1 LNGPSSV
8 RPVTGPSAADHRSA
22 RGARREAETLDSEF
36 VLAFGVLGPLAVWRE
51 GEPVELLGARQRFLL
66 ARLLTARGRVVGVDR
81 LIDDLWG
88 SDQPGQ
94 PTAAIQAFVSRL
106 RRQLE
111 PDREP
116 RSSASV
122 LATVAPGYALRAE
135 ADQVDAERFERLVR
149 SAFAVSEAEPNAAF
163 EQLTDAL
170 SLWRGDAYAEFPE
183 HGWAR
188 AEAERLDKLR
198 LEADEYR
205 ADAGLRSGRAAAVAT
220 TLASYVAEHP
230 LRERGWA
237 LLAAAQY
244 ATGDQ
249 ASALTTL
256 RRARTVLADEL
267 GVDPGPALRKLEG
280 DILAQADHLVRLPP
294 PTVTVAPTAEADL
307 WVGRGSELGRLV
319 ALADR
324 GGLVQLL
331 GEAGAGKTAM
341 LDHLAAELANRGWL
355 IGRGRCAETGGVLP
369 GWPWAEAVRAL
380 AVAVP
385 PAPATAE
392 ALAWLLQDD
401 IPSDT
406 DPVVGQHRTRRA
418 MHSYFGKLASR
429 GRLMIAL
436 DDVHRADPET
446 LAVLASVCA
455 ALAGSG
461 VLIVVSRRASEGSTQ
476 LDDVLAQLARH
487 EPERIAL
494 RGLDPEAVAAIVA
507 QTAGARLDAPTI
519 RALTERTGGNPF
531 FVRET
536 ARLVAEVGP
545 EAALAQVPAGVQD
558 ILGRRIAQL
567 ASPARAVLVA
577 AAVLGRDI
585 GLDVLMA
592 MTGETED
599 VVLDAIEWV
608 LIAGLLTEPGPG
620 RLAFPHALV
629 RDAAYETVSRM
640 RRARLH
646 VRAAAA
652 LEQQRPRDVTA
663 IAHHYETAGDAAPPA
678 QTLRFARLAAAEA
691 EQRYAFTEAARWW
704 RVALTA
710 TEAAGGS
717 AADRLLLLIA
727 EVRAIASSGDL
738 VSARELRA
746 ETMQLA
752 DAIDD
757 AELAVAAIASF
768 DVPTIWTNRPYG
780 SVDAAVVDRS
790 ERVLRRLPTGDSE
803 PRCRM
808 LVNLALEL
816 EGEGQERGFAAAR
829 EAEGMARRL
838 GHPQLVLMALNA
850 VLLEQ
855 YWPGGHAER
864 QRVGRDLLDLGAAEH
879 LVPATVLGHMALA
892 QTSAAQGAM
901 ASADEHIA
909 TVMALAESYEQPL
922 TAAIASWYA
931 GLHEVVAG
939 RLDAA
944 LDAYAQATARMARL
958 RMWAGE
964 GDTVTA
970 TIACA
975 WLSVGRMG
983 EIADRWDQDSLD
995 ARRYPELYAL
1005 ALASAG
1011 RIDEARRAAGPPTP
1025 IRRDYAYDLNWGVR
1039 GLLGVAIDDA
1049 DRADAAYKALSPFP
1063 HLLAAAGSAVLVV
1076 RPVSEI
1082 LGDIAASRHDQA
1094 AATQH
1099 YETALTVAE
1108 RAGAQHWAARCQA
1121 LL

>member
-1 LNGPSSV
+1 M
-8 RPVTGPSAADHRSA
+8 
-22 RGARREAETLDSEF
+22 
-36 VLAFGVLGPLAVWRE
+36 
-51 GEPVELLGARQRFLL
+51 ELLGSRQRILL
-66 ARLLTARGRVVGVDR
+66 ARLLLARGRVVGVDR

-88 SDQPGQ
+88 DDQPGQ

-122 LATVAPGYALRAE
+122 LATIAPGYALRAE
-135 ADQVDAERFERLVR
+135 ADQVDAERFESLVR
-149 SAFAVSEAEPNAAF
+149 AAAEVSAADPAAAF

-170 SLWRGDAYAEFPE
+170 SLWRGTAYAEFAD

-188 AEAERLDKLR
+188 AEADRLDELR

-205 ADAGLRSGRAAAVAT
+205 ADAGLRSGRAAEVAT
-220 TLASYVAEHP
+220 TLASHVAEHP
-230 LRERGWA
+230 LRERAWA

-244 ATGDQ
+244 ATGAQ
-249 ASALTTL
+249 GSALSTL

-267 GVDPGPALRKLEG
+267 GIDPGPALRALEV

-294 PTVTVAPTAEADL
+294 PTVTPAPTADSDL

-324 GGLVQLL
+324 GGVVQLL
-331 GEAGAGKTAM
+331 GDAGAGKTAL
-341 LDHLAAELANRGWL
+341 LDHLAAELANRDWL
-355 IGRGRCAETGGVLP
+355 VGQGRCAETGGVLP

-380 AVAVP
+380 ATAVAPTPV
-385 PAPATAE
+385 TAE
-392 ALAWLLQDD
+392 GLGWLLRDD
-401 IPSDT
+401 SPGET
-406 DPVVGQHRTRRA
+406 DPLVGQHRTRQA
-418 MHSYFGKLASR
+418 LLSYLGELAGR
-429 GRLMIAL
+429 RRLMIAL
-436 DDVHRADPET
+436 DDVHRADSET
-446 LAVLASVCA
+446 LGLLTSVCSG
-455 ALAGSG
+455 LAGSD
-461 VLIVVSRRASEGSTQ
+461 VLVVVSRRASEGSTE
-476 LDDVLAQLARH
+476 LDEALAHLARH

-494 RGLDPEAVAAIVA
+494 RGLDPEAVATIVA
-507 QTAGARLDAPTI
+507 QTAGTELDPSTI

-545 EAALAQVPAGVQD
+545 VAALARVPVGVQD

-567 ASPARAVLVA
+567 PGSARTILVA

-585 GLDVLMA
+585 GLDPLMA
-592 MTGETED
+592 MTGEAED
-599 VVLDAIEWV
+599 AVLDGIDSALV
-608 LIAGLLTEPGPG
+608 AGLLTEPGPG

-629 RDAAYETVSRM
+629 RDAAYETVSRI

-646 VRAAAA
+646 VRAAGAM
-652 LEQQRPRDVTA
+652 ERHRPHDVTA
-663 IAHHYETAGDAAPPA
+663 VAHHYEIAGDAAPPV

-691 EQRYAFTEAARWW
+691 EQRYAFTDAARWW
-704 RVALTA
+704 RVALAA
-710 TEAAGGS
+710 TDAAGGS
-717 AADRLLLLIA
+717 APDRLELLIA

-746 ETMQLA
+746 ETMELA

-757 AELAVAAIASF
+757 ADLTAAAIAAF
-768 DVPTIWTNRPYG
+768 DVPTIWTSRPYG
-780 SVDAAVVDRS
+780 SVDAAIIDRS
-790 ERVLRRLPTGDSE
+790 ERVLRRLPAGDSE

-808 LVNLALEL
+808 LINLALEL
-816 EGEGQERGFAAAR
+816 EGEDSERGIAAAR
-829 EAEGMARRL
+829 EAEAMARRL
-838 GHPQLVLMALNA
+838 GEPQLLLMALNA
-850 VLLEQ
+850 VLLEE

-864 QRVGRDLLDLGAAEH
+864 QRVGHDLLDVGKTER
-879 LVPATVLGHMALA
+879 LVPAMVLGHMVLA
-892 QTSAAQGAM
+892 QTAAATGAIEL
-901 ASADEHIA
+901 ADEHIA
-909 TVMALAESYEQPL
+909 AVMALANSYEQPL

-931 GLHEVVAG
+931 GLREVVAG

-944 LDAYAQATARMARL
+944 LDAYAEAAARMARL
-958 RMWAGE
+958 RMWQGE

-983 EIADRWDQDSLD
+983 EIADQWHQDSLD
-995 ARRYPELYAL
+995 ARKYPELYAL

-1011 RIDEARRAAGPPTP
+1011 QVHEARRVAGRPTP

-1049 DRADAAYKALSPFP
+1049 ERAGAAYEALSPFP
-1063 HLLAAAGSAVLVV
+1063 DLLAAAGSAVLVV

-1082 LGDIAASRHDQA
+1082 LGDIAAHRGDLA
-1094 AATQH
+1094 AANQH
-1099 YETALTVAE
+1099 YSRAVAVAD
-1108 RAGAQHWAARCQA
+1108 RAGAPHWAARCRE
-1121 LL
+1121 LLRPP